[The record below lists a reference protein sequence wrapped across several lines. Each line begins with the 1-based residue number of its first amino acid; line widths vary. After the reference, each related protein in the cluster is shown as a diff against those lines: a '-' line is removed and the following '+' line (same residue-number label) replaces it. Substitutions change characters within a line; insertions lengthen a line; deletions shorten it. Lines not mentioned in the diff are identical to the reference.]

1 MRDIPQTLSAA
12 IEKYDRT
19 ADSESVQRAK
29 EQLDQVLQRFPRD
42 HWPEMTL
49 DEYALGQESSP
60 ENFCRWMEFVTT
72 DLGSVAG
79 GSASKHL
86 IYKHREKPGW
96 YFPSQFDSER
106 DAWEKL
112 RTEFVEAFEL
122 ASNGTWDEIDNL
134 DLLARASVLRLKALH
149 CYFPKEL
156 LPVYSKN
163 HLQHFIQL
171 LNEQDKVP
179 KSSSPLATN
188 RHILNV
194 LRTDPRLQHWTTKE
208 LERFLYWWNDPRD
221 AHQVV
226 KIAPGHKAKY
236 WDDCLNGGY
245 ICVDWDQVGDLS
257 QFESKETYRER
268 FLQIFL
274 DDPFKGNRST
284 AVRKSNEVWKL
295 RQLEPGD
302 LVVANQ
308 GTSKILGIGTV
319 VEPGY
324 QFREDRDEFKH
335 CVTVNWDT
343 QYEGQIPPQK
353 EWAVVTVKK
362 VSSDLF
368 RKITTLG
375 PTVRQTPVPP
385 LYPRAAAALERKG
398 QLILYGPP
406 GTGKTYTARRL
417 ATWWLMRKGALG
429 EAKAE
434 ADAVL
439 GDSDRIAHCEKQLST
454 TQVARRVWWA
464 VADPAEWSWKQL
476 PQQGRVT
483 FSYGRL
489 RRNYALVQQ
498 GDLVIGYQS
507 TPDKKISALARI
519 VGTLSRRDDQEST
532 IELEWVALVENGIT
546 YHELLADPVL
556 VNSEPMRLR
565 CQGTLFAL
573 TSSESDHLLSMLI
586 ERNPGLSLGEDS
598 TEAEIGRLTRV
609 TFHPSYTYEDFIE
622 GYRPSEQGSG
632 GLALHL
638 EDGVFKRVCRAAQAH
653 PDRTY
658 LILVDEI
665 NRGNVAKIL
674 GELLT
679 LLELDKRGLTVS
691 LPQSKE
697 TFSIPPNVYL
707 LGTMN
712 TADRSIK
719 LLDAALRRRFAF
731 LELMPDVELLSGA
744 TVGELALDQF
754 LEELNRR
761 IAQSE
766 GREKQIGHAYLLEDG
781 APVTDV
787 ESFASRFREE
797 ILPLL
802 QEYCYDEYGTLVK
815 FIGTGLVDA
824 ESQSLDQDKISDPE
838 ELVAAL
844 AEEFADKGSPVT
856 PTVGE

>member
-1 MRDIPQTLSAA
+1 M
-12 IEKYDRT
+12 
-19 ADSESVQRAK
+19 
-29 EQLDQVLQRFPRD
+29 
-42 HWPEMTL
+42 
-49 DEYALGQESSP
+49 
-60 ENFCRWMEFVTT
+60 
-72 DLGSVAG
+72 
-79 GSASKHL
+79 
-86 IYKHREKPGW
+86 
-96 YFPSQFDSER
+96 
-106 DAWEKL
+106 
-112 RTEFVEAFEL
+112 
-122 ASNGTWDEIDNL
+122 
-134 DLLARASVLRLKALH
+134 
-149 CYFPKEL
+149 
-156 LPVYSKN
+156 
-163 HLQHFIQL
+163 
-171 LNEQDKVP
+171 
-179 KSSSPLATN
+179 
-188 RHILNV
+188 
-194 LRTDPRLQHWTTKE
+194 
-208 LERFLYWWNDPRD
+208 
-221 AHQVV
+221 
-226 KIAPGHKAKY
+226 
-236 WDDCLNGGY
+236 
-245 ICVDWDQVGDLS
+245 
-257 QFESKETYRER
+257 
-268 FLQIFL
+268 
-274 DDPFKGNRST
+274 
-284 AVRKSNEVWKL
+284 
-295 RQLEPGD
+295 
-302 LVVANQ
+302 VANK
-308 GTSKILGIGTV
+308 GTSEVLGIGTV

-324 QFREDRDEFKH
+324 EFREDREEFKH
-335 CVTVNWDT
+335 TATVKWET
-343 QYEGQIPPQK
+343 KYKGTIPAQSG
-353 EWAVVTVKK
+353 WALVTVKK

-368 RKITTLG
+368 QTVTEGKGTVG
-375 PTVRQTPVPP
+375 PPPVPP

-406 GTGKTYTARRL
+406 GTGKTYTARRF
-417 ATWWLMRKGALG
+417 ATWWLMRKTALSG
-429 EAKAE
+429 AE

-439 GDSDRIAHCEKQLST
+439 GDPDRMARCEKQLST

-464 VADPAEWSWKQL
+464 VANPTKWSWEQL
-476 PQQGRVT
+476 RQEGRVA

-489 RRNYALVQQ
+489 RKNFALVQR

-507 TPDKKISALARI
+507 TPDKKIASVARI
-519 VGTLSRRDDQEST
+519 ASELRRRDEQEPT
-532 IELEWVALVENGIT
+532 IELEWVASIENGVT
-546 YHELLADPVL
+546 YHELLVDPVL
-556 VNSEPMRLR
+556 VKSEPMRMR

-586 ERNPGLSLGEDS
+586 ERNPGLSFGDE
-598 TEAEIGRLTRV
+598 EAEGDIGCLTRV

-731 LELMPDVELLSGA
+731 LELMPDVELLSGV
-744 TVGELALDQF
+744 TISDLELDQF

-761 IAQSE
+761 IAESE
-766 GREKQIGHAYLLEDG
+766 GREKQIGHAYLLENG
-781 APVTDV
+781 TPVTDA

-802 QEYCYDEYGTLVK
+802 QEYCYDEYGTLAK
-815 FIGTGLVDA
+815 FIGSSLVDA
-824 ESQSLDQDKISDPE
+824 ESQSLDFDKVSDPE

-844 AEEFADKGSPVT
+844 AEEFTEKASLAAPNIG
-856 PTVGE
+856 